1 MRSLYSGRKQGN
13 KHKHTHTHTHTHTH
27 KHTLNAPI
35 EEIENRTVTMKRDKE
50 ADNADQEERRIQ
62 RRLEE
67 KRRILEMQ
75 R

>member
-13 KHKHTHTHTHTHTH
+13 KQKHTHTHTYTHTHT
-27 KHTLNAPI
+27 HTLNAPI
-35 EEIENRTVTMKRDKE
+35 EEIENRTVTMK